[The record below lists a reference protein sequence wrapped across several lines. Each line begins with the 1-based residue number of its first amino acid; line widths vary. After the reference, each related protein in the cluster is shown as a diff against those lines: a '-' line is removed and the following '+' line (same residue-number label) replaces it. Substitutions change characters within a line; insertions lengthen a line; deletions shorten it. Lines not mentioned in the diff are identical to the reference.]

1 VLCSLILDVA
11 VRPCVAVLCMKTLHV
26 NFSVGND
33 SRKAALDGFPAKQ
46 IVASDLRRELW
57 DLGHVLFRSSPKSFP
72 ATFLAGD
79 ALDLAFLSPFTSG
92 AEPVKE
98 VNLSNISTLNDLRGK
113 ASAIWATSFFH
124 LFSEKNQCQLAHA
137 LGSLLAPESGS
148 IIFGSHLAL
157 PNKGVF
163 TEKIFDMEGKIF
175 CHDPDSWKDMWV
187 GRPIT
192 ENTTG
197 VDPADNVGNLH
208 AAVFPLDSV
217 KLDSTLIPVKS
228 GASESRIW
236 FLVWSI
242 TRVYDMVS

>member
-1 VLCSLILDVA
+1 MISVERLQLSGLPPSSMSVSHHPLLDFQVA
-11 VRPCVAVLCMKTLHV
+11 ENPLK
-26 NFSVGND
+26 
-33 SRKAALDGFPAKQ
+33 
-46 IVASDLRRELW
+46 
-57 DLGHVLFRSSPKSFP
+57 
-72 ATFLAGD
+72 
-79 ALDLAFLSPFTSG
+79 
-92 AEPVKE
+92 
-98 VNLSNISTLNDLRGK
+98 
-113 ASAIWATSFFH
+113 

-175 CHDPDSWKDMWV
+175 CHDPVSWKDMWV